1 MRLKRTKSKYSIPWK
16 IKSLIFSC
24 IEFLNLPKF
33 LYFLQKYIT
42 KRSRITTLVESPDWK
57 MHKDAL
63 NRYKTT
69 NTIFE
74 FGAGKSLVQNLYL
87 SNVAKKQIVVD
98 LYPMIDF
105 ELVDAERE
113 KLLEIEKLRS
123 IVKINNLKD
132 LEQYGIFY
140 IAPYDAT
147 KIHLSDKSID
157 ACISTNT
164 LEHIPKLDIIGIF
177 SELYK
182 KLKDEG
188 IVSLIIDYSDH
199 YAHTDNNISL
209 LNYLKF
215 SHHQWKRYNHKLHFQ
230 NRLRHYEYTN
240 IFEKIGF
247 RIIKE
252 DLLFAEKNIP
262 SAILDSYKN
271 INPSWKATS
280 AHIILKKNEKNLF

>member
-16 IKSLIFSC
+16 IKSLIFSFVD
-24 IEFLNLPKF
+24 FLSLQKL

-42 KRSRITTLVESPDWK
+42 KRSRITSLLYSPDWE

-63 NRYKTT
+63 IKYKTK
-69 NTIFE
+69 NVVFE

-87 SNVAKKQIVVD
+87 SNFVKKQFVVD
-98 LYPMIDF
+98 LYPMLDF
-105 ELVDAERE
+105 ELVDSERE
-113 KLLEIEKLRS
+113 KLLETKKLRS
-123 IVKINNLKD
+123 RVKIKNLND
-132 LEQYGIFY
+132 LEHYGIYY

-147 KIHLSDKSID
+147 KIHLSDMSID

-164 LEHIPKLDIIGIF
+164 LEHIPKFDIILIF

-209 LNYLKF
+209 LNFLKY
-215 SHHQWKRYNHKLHFQ
+215 SQHQWKRYNHKIHFQ
-230 NRLRHYEYTN
+230 NRLRHYEYIA

-247 RIIKE
+247 RTIKE
-252 DLLFAEKNIP
+252 DLFYAEKNIP
-262 SAILDSYKN
+262 SRILDSYKHQ
-271 INPSWKATS
+271 NPSWKATS
-280 AHIILKKNEKNLF
+280 AHIILKK

>member
-1 MRLKRTKSKYSIPWK
+1 MRLKRTKSKYSLPWK
-16 IKSLIFSC
+16 IKSLIFGC
-24 IEFLNLPKF
+24 IDFLNLPKL

-42 KRSRITTLVESPDWK
+42 KRSRITSLEESPDWK

-63 NRYKTT
+63 KRYKTT
-69 NTIFE
+69 NIVFE

-87 SNVAKKQIVVD
+87 SNFVKKQFVVD

-105 ELVDAERE
+105 ELVDFERE
-113 KLLEIEKLRS
+113 RLLEIGKLRS
-123 IVKINNLKD
+123 TVKIKNLKD
-132 LEQYGIFY
+132 LEQYGIYY

-164 LEHIPKLDIIGIF
+164 LEHIPKFDIIGIF
-177 SELYK
+177 SGLYK
-182 KLKDEG
+182 KLNDEA

-215 SHHQWKRYNHKLHFQ
+215 SQNQWKKYNHKIHFQ
-230 NRLRHYEYTN
+230 NRLRHYEYIN

-247 RIIKE
+247 RVIKE
-252 DLLFAEKNIP
+252 DLLYAENNIP
-262 SAILDSYKN
+262 SVILDSYKN

-280 AHIILKKNEKNLF
+280 AHIILKK

>member
-1 MRLKRTKSKYSIPWK
+1 MRTKRTKSKLNIPWK
-16 IKSLIFSC
+16 IKSLIFSF
-24 IEFLNLPKF
+24 IDYLYLTKL

-42 KRSRITTLVESPDWK
+42 KRSRITSLVESPNWI

-63 NRYKTT
+63 NKYKT
-69 NTIFE
+69 NNVVFE
-74 FGAGKSLVQNLYL
+74 FGAGKSLVQNIYL
-87 SNVAKKQIVVD
+87 SKFVKKQFVVD

-105 ELVDAERE
+105 ELVDSERQQ
-113 KLLEIEKLRS
+113 LLEIEKLRS
-123 IVKINNLKD
+123 RVKIKNLKD
-132 LEQYGIFY
+132 LEHYGIYY

-164 LEHIPKLDIIGIF
+164 LEHIPKGDIILIF

-188 IVSLIIDYSDH
+188 IASLIIDYSDH

-209 LNYLKF
+209 LNFLKY
-215 SHHQWKRYNHKLHFQ
+215 SQHQWKRYNHKIHFQ
-230 NRLRHYEYTN
+230 NRLRHYEYIA

-247 RIIKE
+247 KAIKE
-252 DLLFAEKNIP
+252 ELFYAEKNIP
-262 SAILDSYKN
+262 AIILDSCKN
-271 INPSWKATS
+271 LNPSWKATS
-280 AHIILKKNEKNLF
+280 AHIILKK

>member
-1 MRLKRTKSKYSIPWK
+1 MRLKRAKSKYSIPWK
-16 IKSLIFSC
+16 IKSLIFSF
-24 IEFLNLPKF
+24 IDFFSLLKL

-42 KRSRITTLVESPDWK
+42 KRSEIITLSELPDWR

-63 NRYKTT
+63 NKYKTR
-69 NTIFE
+69 NVIFE
-74 FGAGKSLVQNLYL
+74 FGAGKSLIQNLYL
-87 SNVAKKQIVVD
+87 SSIVKKQFVVD
-98 LYPMIDF
+98 LYPMLDF
-105 ELVDAERE
+105 ELVDSERE
-113 KLLEIEKLRS
+113 KLLEIENFRS
-123 IVKINNLKD
+123 RVKIKNFKD
-132 LEQYGIFY
+132 LEDYGIYY

-164 LEHIPKLDIIGIF
+164 LEHIPKFDIISIF

-209 LNYLKF
+209 LNFLMF
-215 SHHQWKRYNHKLHFQ
+215 SHHQWKRYNHEIHFQ
-230 NRLRHYEYTN
+230 NRLRHYEYID

-247 RIIKE
+247 RVIKE
-252 DLLFAEKNIP
+252 DLLYAEKNIP
-262 SAILDSYKN
+262 SQILNSYKN
-271 INPSWKATS
+271 KNPSWKATS
-280 AHIILKKNEKNLF
+280 AHIILKKLKSLS